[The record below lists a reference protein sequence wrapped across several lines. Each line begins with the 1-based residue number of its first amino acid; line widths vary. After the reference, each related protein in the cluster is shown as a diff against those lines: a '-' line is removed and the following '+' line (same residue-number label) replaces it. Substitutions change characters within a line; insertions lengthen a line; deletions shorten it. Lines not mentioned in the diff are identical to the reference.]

1 MAAQVVITLADLELA
16 VPLDRA
22 LENAG
27 VASAVAVTADEA
39 RAAIRREHPDLL
51 VITGAL
57 HEPSIAALA
66 SYARDHETAV
76 LVLHEPG
83 DRERGERL
91 GATEI
96 VTKPLASDDLVATV
110 RRMVERHGLQRRT
123 GIFGDSPPV
132 HEVLVKIEQMAPVS
146 STVLIQGESGTGK
159 ELVAKAIHDL
169 SPRRGRPFI
178 AINCAALPETLLESE
193 LFGHEKG
200 AFTGAAERRLGRFE
214 LADTGTIFLDEIGEI
229 PPSVQVKLLRVLE
242 TRSFFRLGGVSPIK
256 VDVRVVAA
264 TNRALKDQVANGAF
278 RDDLYYRLNVLS
290 IYLPPLRER
299 RGDIPLLVKRFVK
312 EFTAQHDRPFPGISG
327 EAMQRLMN
335 APWPGN
341 VRQLRNLVESMV
353 VLAPG
358 NEIRASDIPSD
369 INDGAVGVLPM
380 RMPVVGTR
388 ETGGLA
394 VGGAEFEFIL
404 RSLMELR
411 MQVEELRRRLEDRH
425 TPVHVIEVSEPHG
438 VTIPVIGPSAPSGIE
453 AIGAI
458 GPVDP
463 EVEEPEPEAQVLYRP
478 GMTMAEVEKATILA
492 VLEEFRGNRRKAAQV
507 LGIGERTLYRK
518 LKEFDIV

>member
-1 MAAQVVITLADLELA
+1 MAAQVVITLADLETA

-22 LENAG
+22 LEG
-27 VASAVAVTADEA
+27 IGMSSAVVVTTDEG
-39 RAAIRREHPDLL
+39 RAAIRRESPDLL
-51 VITGAL
+51 VVSGGI
-57 HEPSIAALA
+57 HEPSVAALVA
-66 SYARDHETAV
+66 YARDHEIAV
-76 LVLHEPG
+76 LALIEPN
-83 DRERGERL
+83 DRERGTRL
-91 GATEI
+91 GATE
-96 VTKPLASDDLVATV
+96 VVAKPVSTDDLVATV
-110 RRMVERHGLQRRT
+110 ARLVERHAMQRRT
-123 GIFGDSPPV
+123 GIFGDSSPI

-242 TRSFFRLGGVSPIK
+242 TRSFFRLGGVAPIK

-264 TNRALKDQVANGAF
+264 TNRALKDQVGSGAF

-299 RGDIPLLVKRFVK
+299 RDDIPLLVRRFVR
-312 EFTAQHDRPFPGISG
+312 EFTAHHDRPFPGITA
-327 EAMQRLMN
+327 EAMQRLVG

-341 VRQLRNLVESMV
+341 IRQLRNLVESMV
-353 VLAPG
+353 VLAPST
-358 NEIRASDIPSD
+358 EIRASDIPSD
-369 INDGAVGVLPM
+369 VSDAVGVGSLLPM
-380 RMPVVGTR
+380 RLPAMPMRDGNGG
-388 ETGGLA
+388 GGL
-394 VGGAEFEFIL
+394 GGAEFEFIL

-411 MQVEELRRRLEDRH
+411 MQVEELHRRLEDRH
-425 TPVHVIEVSEPHG
+425 TPMHVIEVSDASRPVAVEVTEPQG
-438 VTIPVIGPSAPSGIE
+438 L
-453 AIGAI
+453 GAM

-463 EVEEPEPEAQVLYRP
+463 EEESEPEPVVLYRS
-478 GMTMAEVEKATILA
+478 GMTMAAVEKATILA
-492 VLEEFRGNRRKAAQV
+492 VLDEHNGNRRKAAQV

-518 LKEFDIV
+518 LKEFDIA

>member
-27 VASAVAVTADEA
+27 VASAVVVTADEG

-110 RRMVERHGLQRRT
+110 RRMVDRHGLQRRT

-278 RDDLYYRLNVLS
+278 RDDLYYRLNVFG
-290 IYLPPLRER
+290 IEIPPLRER
-299 RGDIPLLVKRFVK
+299 REDIPPLVDHF
-312 EFTAQHDRPFPGISG
+312 I
-327 EAMQRLMN
+327 RLHNRELKKQFKGADAATLKLFMSL
-335 APWPGN
+335 PWKGN
-341 VRQLRNLVESMV
+341 VRELDNVIEHSMIIGDGDWITTADLPRGLRSDGELPVPAGDNLREALRAYERAHIQA
-353 VLAPG
+353 VLAKLQHDKRQAA
-358 NEIRASDIPSD
+358 ERL
-369 INDGAVGVLPM
+369 GV
-380 RMPVVGTR
+380 
-388 ETGGLA
+388 
-394 VGGAEFEFIL
+394 
-404 RSLMELR
+404 SL
-411 MQVEELRRRLEDRH
+411 
-425 TPVHVIEVSEPHG
+425 S
-438 VTIPVIGPSAPSGIE
+438 S
-453 AIGAI
+453 
-458 GPVDP
+458 
-463 EVEEPEPEAQVLYRP
+463 
-478 GMTMAEVEKATILA
+478 
-492 VLEEFRGNRRKAAQV
+492 
-507 LGIGERTLYRK
+507 LYRK
-518 LKEFDIV
+518 MEELGIPLSPGEERLS